1 MESLA
6 GHGVT
11 NLVQLLGVALVA
23 GLARGFSGFGAAL
36 IFVPLASAIVGPRLA
51 VPVLLVID
59 AVAAAGMIPNG
70 WRLADRREVAIM
82 SVGALAGVPL
92 GTLAL
97 ANMDA
102 QTLRW
107 AIILV
112 VVALLVLLM
121 SGWRYHGRTSAPL
134 TVAVGAIAGVFS
146 GAAQTGGPPVVAYW
160 LGGAAGHQKVR
171 ANIVLYFAVATVFSI
186 ASYLWN
192 GLIGADVLWLSLL
205 TGPVFGLGLYAGSR
219 IFGLAD
225 EDVFRRICFALIA
238 AAVVL
243 GLPLWDSLR
252 A

>member
-6 GHGVT
+6 GHSVAG
-11 NLVQLLGVALVA
+11 LGLLLGVALVA

-97 ANMDA
+97 ASMDA

-112 VVALLVLLM
+112 VAALLALLM
-121 SGWRYHGRTSAPL
+121 SGWRYHGRTSTPL

-160 LGGAAGHQKVR
+160 LGGAAGRQKVR
-171 ANIVLYFAVATVFSI
+171 ANIVLYFAVSTVFSI
-186 ASYLWN
+186 ASYLWS
-192 GLIGADVLWLSLL
+192 GLIGTDVLWLSLL
-205 TGPVFGLGLYAGSR
+205 TGPAFGLGLYFGSR
-219 IFGLAD
+219 MFGLAD

-243 GLPLWDSLR
+243 GLPLWDGLR

>member
-6 GHGVT
+6 GHGIAS
-11 NLVQLLGVALVA
+11 LALLLGVALVA

-51 VPVLLVID
+51 VPVLLVVD

-82 SVGALAGVPL
+82 SAGALAGVPL

-97 ANMDA
+97 ASMDA

-112 VVALLVLLM
+112 VAALLALLM
-121 SGWRYHGRTSAPL
+121 SGWRYRGRTTVPL

-160 LGGAAGHQKVR
+160 LGGAAGRQKVR
-171 ANIVLYFAVATVFSI
+171 ANIVLYFAIATVFSI
-186 ASYLWN
+186 VSYLWN
-192 GLIGADVLWLSLL
+192 GLIVAEVLWLSLL
-205 TGPVFGLGLYAGSR
+205 TGPAFGLGLYVGSR
-219 IFGLAD
+219 MFGLAD

-243 GLPLWDSLR
+243 GLPLWDALR
-252 A
+252 G